1 MDINELRAEVRR
13 RQQAA
18 QRKVARLRRK
28 GVEVAGTPFDVR
40 RDPTNISRYNS
51 RQLQSYLGQLN
62 EFTSRRNA
70 FVPGNEGTPIRA
82 GNWRAYKRAE
92 KAYLDTVAKHYEG
105 VKNTF
110 IPAAGK
116 TVQGF
121 DASMRRKRE
130 AGKGGV
136 PRPLEAIAELQSF
149 EVMDEKKLARL
160 QRRLESKTKADYL
173 PFELKRQRRT
183 MLGAVAEF
191 GDPELTAMAKGL
203 TDDQLDTLWNYTD
216 APRDLFAG
224 YHFLQLLSTG
234 KADEAQANIHED
246 SSFETRKWLEWAS
259 NLPSRQDRKNRR

>member
-1 MDINELRAEVRR
+1 MDINELRAEVKR

-28 GVEVAGTPFDVR
+28 GVNVAGTPFDVR
-40 RDPTNISRYNS
+40 RDVGNISRYNS
-51 RQLQSYLGQLN
+51 RQLQSYLSQLN
-62 EFTSRRNA
+62 EFVHRRNA
-70 FVPGNEGTPIRA
+70 FVPGVEGTPLPA
-82 GNWRAYKRAE
+82 SKWRAYKRAE
-92 KAYLDTVAKHYEG
+92 KAYIEKVNQHYAG
-105 VKNTF
+105 VKDTF

-121 DASMRRKRE
+121 DETMRRKRT

-136 PRPLEAIAELQSF
+136 PRPFEAISELQSF
-149 EVMDEKKLARL
+149 EVMDEKKLVRL
-160 QRRLESKTKADYL
+160 QKRLETKVQSNYL
-173 PFELKRQRRT
+173 PAELRRQRKT

-191 GDPELTAMAKGL
+191 GNPELTQLAKKL

-246 SSFETRKWLEWAS
+246 SSFETRQWLEWAAQLPPRS
-259 NLPSRQDRKNRR
+259 NRKNRK